1 MTDQIETS
9 INSIA
14 IEVCKAE
21 PNIEAATKKLRKK
34 LLPRKDE
41 IMEELYESAIKRAVY
56 VARGCIMGQVKR
68 MALPKGSRVVAGAE
82 DGSASFNRGF
92 LASWQT
98 PDGRYLA
105 DVTGT
110 DLQAFA
116 AMESAQAAGHAKVAM
131 FYETLASMAGDSRV
145 GDAVTDDEAMKL
157 WDGGKVAKP
166 KKNTKQPALPALQ
179 A

>member
-1 MTDQIETS
+1 MTDGIETS

-41 IMEELYESAIKRAVY
+41 IMEELYEAAIKRAVY

-68 MALPKGSRVVAGAE
+68 LASPSGSRVVAGAE
-82 DGSASFNRGF
+82 DGSLAFNRGF

-105 DVTGT
+105 DVTGAE
-110 DLQAFA
+110 LHAFA
-116 AMESAQAAGHAKVAM
+116 AMESAQAEGHAKVAS
-131 FYETLASMAGDSRV
+131 FYETLAVMVGDARV
-145 GDAVTDDEAMKL
+145 GDAVSDDEAMKL
-157 WDGGKVAKP
+157 WQGGKAKS
-166 KKNTKQPALPALQ
+166 KNNAKQPALPALQ